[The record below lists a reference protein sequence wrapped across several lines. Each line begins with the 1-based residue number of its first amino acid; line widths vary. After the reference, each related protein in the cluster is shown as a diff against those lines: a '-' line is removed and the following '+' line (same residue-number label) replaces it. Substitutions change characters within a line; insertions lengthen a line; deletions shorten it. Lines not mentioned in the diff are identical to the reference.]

1 MRNSNQS
8 KKSTIDGL
16 NYFDLYIS
24 QAEENAKLRS
34 IVSSLKNELTE
45 KDNKIEVRIFFLYL
59 MRQILESALLEFQN
73 SKSIP
78 NNLTFSVSSPV
89 TKTSSDPIKPE
100 KFKVRM

>member
-1 MRNSNQS
+1 MRNLNQS

-45 KDNKIEVRIFFLYL
+45 KDNKIEVRIFFVSHALDT
-59 MRQILESALLEFQN
+59 RKCSAR
-73 SKSIP
+73 
-78 NNLTFSVSSPV
+78 VS
-89 TKTSSDPIKPE
+89 
-100 KFKVRM
+100 KFKVYS